1 MTICMDLLA
10 RTSVKVDLQLYW
22 FVVAT
27 AQGVLGEEGGEGKGG
42 GVW

>member
-10 RTSVKVDLQLYW
+10 RTSVKVDFQFYW

-27 AQGVLGEEGGEGKGG
+27 AQRVLGGRGEG
-42 GVW
+42 